1 LTIES
6 SGDKFVGQVRDHA
19 ERGQMKLSNL
29 EDIKS
34 AWEKETMNST
44 LRASSLSFRIFAV
57 RASCSSAVS
66 LKSLS
71 VDVNR
76 SDVHLLLAHTER
88 ERECESEKLI
98 ERKRG
103 LGRERDKSRETE
115 FGDREQQAGSW
126 DLKRC
131 RPYTQEVDT
140 WSHLT
145 LCYGCCSDLNCFP
158 CDMSSDVHD
167 VKSQHE
173 RDRKCV

>member
-1 LTIES
+1 
-6 SGDKFVGQVRDHA
+6 
-19 ERGQMKLSNL
+19 M
-29 EDIKS
+29 
-34 AWEKETMNST
+34 
-44 LRASSLSFRIFAV
+44 
-57 RASCSSAVS
+57 S

-76 SDVHLLLAHTER
+76 GATSTCSWHTER

-131 RPYTQEVDT
+131 RPYTQEVDS

-145 LCYGCCSDLNCFP
+145 LCYGCFSDLNCFP
-158 CDMSSDVHD
+158 CDMCSDVHD

-173 RDRKCV
+173 RDRKMCVKREGKIERPIRRESQKQGPRRPASWQPARPFAQPFQPS